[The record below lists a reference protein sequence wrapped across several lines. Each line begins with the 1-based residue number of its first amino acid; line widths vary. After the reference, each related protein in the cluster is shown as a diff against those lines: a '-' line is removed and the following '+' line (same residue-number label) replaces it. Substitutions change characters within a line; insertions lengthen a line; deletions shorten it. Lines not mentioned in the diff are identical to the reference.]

1 MYLEKIEYENYRN
14 LKKGEFIPDK
24 NMNIIYGENAQG
36 KTNLI
41 EAIWL
46 FTGKKSFRGTKD
58 TQLINIDSENQTALL
73 KCSFFSSERQQT
85 GEIIITNKRL
95 ASMNDVN
102 LSSASGLSE
111 NFTAILFSPADMDLI
126 KEGPI
131 VRRKFLD
138 NAISTVRPKYENIL
152 HSYNRAVM
160 QRNSILKDIAYHS
173 ELEFMLDVYEER
185 IAKCG
190 AYIIAQRKKY
200 IEALMDYIVD
210 IYHGISGGKEEI
222 LIKYKCT
229 AENGKEEDI
238 LKSLKESRKQD
249 IVTASTNVGPH
260 RDDME
265 FFINGLQLKIFG
277 SQGQR
282 RSTVIALK
290 LSEAEIL
297 KKNTGEQP
305 IAILDDVMSELDLSR
320 QDYLLNHIKGWQVF
334 ITCCDPNTIKSLEN
348 GKVFKMEN
356 GVLSE
361 EQQEA
366 Q

>member
-14 LKKGEFIPDK
+14 LKKGVFFPDK
-24 NMNIIYGENAQG
+24 EMNIIYGENAQG

-58 TQLINIDSENQTALL
+58 TQLINIDDKTQTAVL
-73 KCSFFSSERQQT
+73 KSSFFSANRKQT
-85 GEIIITNKRL
+85 GEIIITNKRI

-138 NAISTVRPKYENIL
+138 SAISTLRPKYEKIL
-152 HSYNRAVM
+152 ISYNRAVL
-160 QRNSILKDIAYHS
+160 QRNSILKDVAYHR

-200 IEALMDYIVD
+200 IDALMEYIAD
-210 IYHGISGGKEEI
+210 IYRGISSNKEEI
-222 LIKYKCT
+222 SIKYKCSCG
-229 AENGKEEDI
+229 EGSEKEIFEM
-238 LKSLKESRKQD
+238 LKSTRKQD
-249 IVTASTNVGPH
+249 TITATTSIGPH

-265 FFINGLQLKIFG
+265 IFINTLPLKIFG

-282 RSTVIALK
+282 RSSVVALK

-334 ITCCDPNTIKSLEN
+334 ITCCDPNTIKSLN
-348 GKVFKMEN
+348 KGKIFKMSD

-361 EQQEA
+361 ESI
-366 Q
+366 

>member
-1 MYLEKIEYENYRN
+1 MYLEKIEYDNYRN
-14 LKKGEFIPDK
+14 LKKGVFIPDK
-24 NMNIIYGENAQG
+24 EINVIYGENAQG

-58 TQLINIDSENQTALL
+58 NQLINIMSDNQTAVL
-73 KCSFFSSERQQT
+73 KTSFFSGNRTQK

-95 ASMNDVN
+95 ASINDIN

-111 NFTAILFSPADMDLI
+111 KFTAVLFSPADMDLI

-131 VRRKFLD
+131 VRRRFLD
-138 NAISTVRPKYENIL
+138 NAISTIRPKYHKIL
-152 HSYNRAVM
+152 LSYNRAVM
-160 QRNSILKDIAYHS
+160 QRNSVLKDVVFHK

-185 IAKCG
+185 IAKTG

-200 IEALMDYIVD
+200 IEALESYLAE
-210 IYHGISGGKEEI
+210 IYGGISSNKEEI
-222 LIKYKCT
+222 TVKYKCT
-229 AENGKEEDI
+229 CNSGSEEEI
-238 LKSLKESRKQD
+238 LKSLKKSRVQD
-249 IVTASTNVGPH
+249 TITATTNCGPH

-265 FFINGLQLKIFG
+265 FFINGLALKIFG

-282 RSTVIALK
+282 RSVIVALK

-297 KKNTGEQP
+297 KKYTSEQP
-305 IAILDDVMSELDLSR
+305 IAILDDVMSELDLTR

-334 ITCCDPNTIKSLEN
+334 ITCCDPNTIKSLN
-348 GKVFKMEN
+348 KGKIFKMEN
-356 GVLSE
+356 GVLTVE
-361 EQQEA
+361 EEK
-366 Q
+366 

>member
-24 NMNIIYGENAQG
+24 EMNIIYGENAQG

-46 FTGKKSFRGTKD
+46 FTGKKSFRGTRD
-58 TQLINIDSENQTALL
+58 TQLINVNSNNQTAVL
-73 KCSFFSSERQQT
+73 KSTFFSSGRRQK
-85 GEIIITNKRL
+85 GEIIITNKRI
-95 ASMNDVN
+95 ASMNDIN

-111 NFTAILFSPADMDLI
+111 NFSAILFSPADMDLI
-126 KEGPI
+126 KEGPAI
-131 VRRKFLD
+131 RRKFLD
-138 NAISTVRPKYENIL
+138 SAISTVRPKYEKIL
-152 HSYNRAVM
+152 LAYNRAVV
-160 QRNSILKDIAYHS
+160 QRNSILKDVAYHR

-185 IAKCG
+185 IAKSG

-200 IEALMDYIVD
+200 IEALMEYIVD
-210 IYHGISGGKEEI
+210 IYRGISSNKEEI
-222 LIKYKCT
+222 SIKYKCT
-229 AENGKEEDI
+229 SEGGSEEEI
-238 LKSLKESRKQD
+238 LKSLKNSRKQD
-249 IVTASTNVGPH
+249 TLNAATNVGPH

-265 FFINGLQLKIFG
+265 LFINGLQLKIFG

-282 RSTVIALK
+282 RSAVVALK

-334 ITCCDPNTIKSLEN
+334 ITCCDPNTIKKLDS
-348 GKVFKMEN
+348 GKIFKMEN
-356 GVLSE
+356 GELTQTDVE
-361 EQQEA
+361 
-366 Q
+366 